1 MYADDTNIILPAS
14 DLNVL
19 DKEMNNELRNLSLWL
34 MGSKLSLNIAKT
46 EFMSIAGSRQILQMQ
61 NNQ

>member
-1 MYADDTNIILPAS
+1 MYADDTNIILPAC
-14 DLNVL
+14 DVNVL

-46 EFMSIAGSRQILQMQ
+46 EFMLIAGSRQILQMR